1 MTAEAYKA
9 FLARKAKVEAAAD
22 RRAGARE
29 ALTKLVEER
38 ARCRHRSRMSF
49 CKDTGAVV
57 SDKLRSPW

>member
-1 MTAEAYKA
+1 MTVEAYKV
-9 FLARKAKVEAAAD
+9 FLERKAKVEAAAD

-38 ARCRHRSRMSF
+38 ARCCYRPRMSF
-49 CKDTGAVV
+49 QKDTGAVA